1 MKDVL
6 QQVEWSSTYGS
17 LAKRI
22 DKLYTRAGCGDSCR
36 AQLAAHLKEAYPAHY
51 EELRS
56 ASNLSTTM
64 TAALQRR

>member
-36 AQLAAHLKEAYPAHY
+36 AQLAAHLKAAHPVQY
-51 EELRS
+51 EELRFAS
-56 ASNLSTTM
+56 AVPKTTV
-64 TAALQRR
+64 L